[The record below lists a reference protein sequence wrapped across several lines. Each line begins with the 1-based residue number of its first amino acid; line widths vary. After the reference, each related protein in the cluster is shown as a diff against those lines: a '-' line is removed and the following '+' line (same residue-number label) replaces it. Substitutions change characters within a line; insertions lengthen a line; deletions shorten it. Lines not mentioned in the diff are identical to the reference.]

1 MHSRQEKT
9 MRDEKKKVIELSAEL
24 SFEEVLELVQ
34 PMITSI
40 LVKCRV
46 YKEYDYYRHVAAI
59 AVWEAWQKA
68 NLTKG
73 VFSSYIYTTV
83 RGSILKEISK
93 EQRYQS
99 NFTPVKDEM
108 LNVLMIGNESIG
120 VTDYADLL
128 EGHFK
133 SLSKKDIELLY
144 LLYVD
149 GYSYIE
155 IAHLFSH
162 SVAAIKKRR
171 TRLMAKIRNV

>member
-1 MHSRQEKT
+1 MHSRQEDT
-9 MRDEKKKVIELSAEL
+9 MRDEKKKVIELSPEL
-24 SFEEVLELVQ
+24 PFEEVLKLVQ

-68 NLTKG
+68 DPAKG

-83 RGSILKEISK
+83 RGSILKELSK
-93 EQRYQS
+93 EQRYQF
-99 NFTPVKDEM
+99 NCTPVKDEM
-108 LNVLMIGNESIG
+108 LNVLMTRSELIG
-120 VTDYADLL
+120 VTDCADLL
-128 EGHFK
+128 EGLFK
-133 SLSKKDIELLY
+133 SLSKKDIEFLY

-155 IAHLFSH
+155 IAHLFSK